1 MVSENRGSENA
12 DVEDNLQEKITAL
25 TICAGTCQHVVERGA
40 RAVVRIGRGIDI
52 SETWTEWFQTEA
64 RAAAMSQGLCC
75 FGPNIFKRIIVE
87 FDN

>member
-25 TICAGTCQHVVERGA
+25 TIRAGTRQRVVERGA

-52 SETWTEWFQTEA
+52 SETWTEWFQGKFYIKVRKADKIRQAT
-64 RAAAMSQGLCC
+64 RTTT
-75 FGPNIFKRIIVE
+75 RT
-87 FDN
+87 D